1 MNILIYFLT
10 IFSLYSCNEKQNG
23 TNTGSNYT
31 NNDGNNNTISTHTS
45 VKDNTTRNIPEGL
58 RRLVKAY
65 PDFLDSASET
75 SLYWKDGEVMPWDD
89 GIEKTHDEKLND
101 PDLEDMMS
109 QKYVKGAEWSSPPAE
124 NFEPGR
130 IRYEP
135 FFTKMYG
142 SSSGEVQNH
151 LATVKWLPSICGCS
165 IQFNN
170 VNGAADKMKNVS
182 EEIEATLASEFHKYV
197 SKTAGTFN
205 WRNIAGTNRLST
217 HSFGTAIDINTK
229 YSNYWQ
235 WDGNMTWKNQIPME
249 IVEIFE
255 KHGFIWGGK
264 WYHYDTMHFEYRPE
278 LLMD

>member
-10 IFSLYSCNEKQNG
+10 IFSLYSCNEKQN
-23 TNTGSNYT
+23 YT
-31 NNDGNNNTISTHTS
+31 NNDGNNNTISSHTG
-45 VKDNTTRNIPEGL
+45 NTTRNIPEGL

-65 PDFLDSASET
+65 PDFLDSADEK
-75 SLYWKDGEVMPWDD
+75 SLYWKDGTVMAYDD
-89 GIEKTHDEKLND
+89 GIEKSHDEKLND

-109 QKYVKGAEWSSPPAE
+109 QKYVKGADWSSPPAE

-151 LATVKWLPSICGCS
+151 LTTVKWLPTICGCS

-170 VNGAADKMKNVS
+170 VNGAADRMKNVS
-182 EEIEATLASEFHKYV
+182 EELEASLGPEFYKYV

-217 HSFGTAIDINTK
+217 HAFGTAIDINTK

-249 IVEIFE
+249 IVEVFE

-278 LLMD
+278 LLVD

>member
-1 MNILIYFLT
+1 MNLLFYILTL
-10 IFSLYSCNEKQNG
+10 FSIYSCG
-23 TNTGSNYT
+23 TDKSNYT
-31 NNDGNNNTISTHTS
+31 NIDANKNTISGS
-45 VKDNTTRNIPEGL
+45 ISSNVPDGL

-65 PDFLDSASET
+65 SEFLDSADENN
-75 SLYWKDGEVMPWDD
+75 LYWKDGTVMQWDD
-89 GIEKTHDEKLND
+89 GITGKSHDEKLNN

-109 QKYVKGAEWSSPPAE
+109 QKYVKGRDWDSPPAE

-142 SSSGEVQNH
+142 SSSGEVQGN
-151 LATVKWLPSICGCS
+151 LVSVSWLPSICGCKTV
-165 IQFNN
+165 FNN
-170 VNGAADKMKNVS
+170 VNGAADKMKVVS
-182 EEIEATLASEFHKYV
+182 DEIEKTLTSELYRYV

-205 WRNIAGTNRLST
+205 WRNIAGTSRLST
-217 HSFGTAIDINTK
+217 HAFGTAIDINTK

-235 WDGNMTWKNQIPME
+235 WDGDMIWKNQIPME

-278 LLMD
+278 LLVD